1 MDPRRQLSGAALAA
15 AGLLTL
21 LAPGT
26 SQAAAAA
33 SRPPV
38 ADAAAGRSGP
48 KGRPL
53 KAPATGP
60 DAIAAANQEAR
71 ARSEARRF
79 VGGVQV
85 FAYEPGR
92 IYEVWT
98 APLRV
103 TALTLAPAESLVALA
118 AGDTVRWQIGETASG
133 AGAERRVHVLV
144 KPMARDLET
153 NLVITTSQRLY
164 FVQLRSGAEA
174 AANAAVTWD
183 IPPPP
188 PPEPGPP
195 PPQSASP
202 PAGPVLG
209 DLDARYRIR
218 PRGRRPAWTPMA
230 VMTDGRRTYI
240 AFPVDL
246 DAQAAP
252 ALFALDGEGRA
263 QLVNYRQQGGLYV
276 ADQVLA
282 RAELRLGAGRPQVV
296 RLTRLPEDRP

>member
-15 AGLLTL
+15 AGLLAL

-26 SQAAAAA
+26 SQAAAA
-33 SRPPV
+33 SRPPA
-38 ADAAAGRSGP
+38 ADAAAGRPGP
-48 KGRPL
+48 EDRPL

-60 DAIAAANQEAR
+60 DAIAAANQAAR
-71 ARSEARRF
+71 ARSDARRF
-79 VGGVQV
+79 VGGMQV
-85 FAYEPGR
+85 FAYGPGR

-195 PPQSASP
+195 PPPSASP

-263 QLVNYRQQGGLYV
+263 QLVNYRQQGRLYV

-296 RLTRLPEDRP
+296 RLTRLPEARP